1 MTENEDFGSLGL
13 SPEMLAAV
21 EAKGFERPTPIQKL
35 TIPIL
40 LDGRNDII
48 AQSQTGTGKT
58 AAYGLPILQE
68 LVRGAGS
75 VQAIVL
81 VPTRELALQVT
92 EELASYNREKRLSI
106 AAIYGGASMSEQLR
120 RLAKGAD
127 IVVGTPGRVLD
138 HIRRE
143 TLDLSGI
150 RYLVLDEA
158 DEMLNMGFIED
169 VEEIMSHTPGERRV
183 LLFSA
188 TMPQRIVNLSR
199 TYMRDV
205 EMLRVESA
213 RLTADLTDQIYF
225 EVREADKFDALT
237 RIIDITPEF
246 YGIVFSRTK
255 VGTDELVNRLLERG
269 YAAEGLHGDVSQAQ
283 REKVLRKFR
292 NRQVNILVATD
303 VAARGIDINN
313 LSHVINYSLPQDSES
328 YVHRIGRTGRAGNQG
343 TAITFISSSEM
354 RQFGFLRRDIKADIR
369 RQDLPTPQDIV
380 AVKRQRIKEELREI
394 VEGDN
399 YADYGDMAEELLA
412 AYTPEVALAALL
424 RLAFRSE
431 LDESNYPEI
440 RSFSV
445 DRRGTA
451 RLFLAVG
458 RKDGYDVRKLVALL
472 KRECGLRDKHINDVK
487 LGDSYSFVSVPFE
500 VAEQVVRRLNKL
512 RRGTRPLAEIA
523 QPAGGSDGPRGR
535 EKEHVGEE
543 VAARE
548 EPIRGKRETGRS
560 VGWEC
565 RSCDGAEHVAAER
578 GKRPKK
584 EKGRPDSGRGERP
597 AGKGKPFPS
606 SGRDAG
612 RVDAAFSFE
621 SEEGGSGGFD
631 WSFFEKDGNRWE
643 RPAKGKKRT

>member
-1 MTENEDFGSLGL
+1 
-13 SPEMLAAV
+13 
-21 EAKGFERPTPIQKL
+21 
-35 TIPIL
+35 
-40 LDGRNDII
+40 
-48 AQSQTGTGKT
+48 
-58 AAYGLPILQE
+58 
-68 LVRGAGS
+68 
-75 VQAIVL
+75 
-81 VPTRELALQVT
+81 
-92 EELASYNREKRLSI
+92 
-106 AAIYGGASMSEQLR
+106 
-120 RLAKGAD
+120 
-127 IVVGTPGRVLD
+127 
-138 HIRRE
+138 
-143 TLDLSGI
+143 
-150 RYLVLDEA
+150 
-158 DEMLNMGFIED
+158 
-169 VEEIMSHTPGERRV
+169 
-183 LLFSA
+183 
-188 TMPQRIVNLSR
+188 
-199 TYMRDV
+199 MRDV

-500 VAEQVVRRLNKL
+500 DAEPGGASAEQTAPRYASSGGDSPIGRRVRRTARPGKGAC
-512 RRGTRPLAEIA
+512 RGGGCSQGGTYPRE
-523 QPAGGSDGPRGR
+523 AGDGPVGR
-535 EKEHVGEE
+535 VG
-543 VAARE
+543 ASFLRWGGACCCGARE
-548 EPIRGKRETGRS
+548 ASEERKGAAGQRSRRTTGR
-560 VGWEC
+560 
-565 RSCDGAEHVAAER
+565 
-578 GKRPKK
+578 
-584 EKGRPDSGRGERP
+584 
-597 AGKGKPFPS
+597 KGKTVPLFRT
-606 SGRDAG
+606 GCRT
-612 RVDAAFSFE
+612 
-621 SEEGGSGGFD
+621 GGCGILF
-631 WSFFEKDGNRWE
+631 
-643 RPAKGKKRT
+643 

>member
-1 MTENEDFGSLGL
+1 
-13 SPEMLAAV
+13 
-21 EAKGFERPTPIQKL
+21 
-35 TIPIL
+35 
-40 LDGRNDII
+40 
-48 AQSQTGTGKT
+48 
-58 AAYGLPILQE
+58 
-68 LVRGAGS
+68 
-75 VQAIVL
+75 
-81 VPTRELALQVT
+81 
-92 EELASYNREKRLSI
+92 
-106 AAIYGGASMSEQLR
+106 
-120 RLAKGAD
+120 
-127 IVVGTPGRVLD
+127 
-138 HIRRE
+138 
-143 TLDLSGI
+143 
-150 RYLVLDEA
+150 
-158 DEMLNMGFIED
+158 
-169 VEEIMSHTPGERRV
+169 
-183 LLFSA
+183 
-188 TMPQRIVNLSR
+188 
-199 TYMRDV
+199 
-205 EMLRVESA
+205 
-213 RLTADLTDQIYF
+213 
-225 EVREADKFDALT
+225 
-237 RIIDITPEF
+237 
-246 YGIVFSRTK
+246 
-255 VGTDELVNRLLERG
+255 
-269 YAAEGLHGDVSQAQ
+269 
-283 REKVLRKFR
+283 
-292 NRQVNILVATD
+292 
-303 VAARGIDINN
+303 
-313 LSHVINYSLPQDSES
+313 
-328 YVHRIGRTGRAGNQG
+328 
-343 TAITFISSSEM
+343 
-354 RQFGFLRRDIKADIR
+354 
-369 RQDLPTPQDIV
+369 
-380 AVKRQRIKEELREI
+380 
-394 VEGDN
+394 
-399 YADYGDMAEELLA
+399 MAEDLLA

-500 VAEQVVRRLNKL
+500 DAEQVVRRLNKL

-523 QPAGGSDGPRGR
+523 QSVGGSDGPRGR

-560 VGWEC
+560 VGWER

-643 RPAKGKKRT
+643 RPAKGKKRK

>member
-1 MTENEDFGSLGL
+1 MLYSELQCSEAIHKAVERMGFAEMTEIQEKTIPL
-13 SPEMLAAV
+13 MLAGHDV
-21 EAKGFERPTPIQKL
+21 IAKAP
-35 TIPIL
+35 
-40 LDGRNDII
+40 
-48 AQSQTGTGKT
+48 TGTGKT
-58 AAYGLPILQE
+58 CAFGIPVVEHIQPENKYP
-68 LVRGAGS
+68 
-75 VQAIVL
+75 QAVIMA
-81 VPTRELALQVT
+81 PTRELAQQIA
-92 EELASYNREKRLSI
+92 EELTNLTYFMPEVQVACV
-106 AAIYGGASMSEQLR
+106 YGGANMEKQAK
-120 RLAKGAD
+120 RLAEGCQ
-127 IVVGTPGRVLD
+127 IVVATPGRLMD
-138 HIRRE
+138 HYKHRSIDISHV
-143 TLDLSGI
+143 TQI
-150 RYLVLDEA
+150 VLDEA

-169 VEEIMSHTPGERRV
+169 IEEILSHANDRRRI

-188 TMPQRIVNLSR
+188 TMPERIISLSKK
-199 TYMRDV
+199 YMRDS
-205 EMLRVESA
+205 ELLRVPSQEM
-213 RLTADLTDQIYF
+213 TTELTDQIYF

-500 VAEQVVRRLNKL
+500 DAEQVVRRLNKL

-523 QPAGGSDGPRGR
+523 QSVGGSDGPRGR

-560 VGWEC
+560 VGWER
-565 RSCDGAEHVAAER
+565 RSCDGAEYVAAER

-606 SGRDAG
+606 SG

-643 RPAKGKKRT
+643 RPAKGKKRK

>member
-1 MTENEDFGSLGL
+1 M
-13 SPEMLAAV
+13 
-21 EAKGFERPTPIQKL
+21 
-35 TIPIL
+35 
-40 LDGRNDII
+40 
-48 AQSQTGTGKT
+48 
-58 AAYGLPILQE
+58 
-68 LVRGAGS
+68 
-75 VQAIVL
+75 
-81 VPTRELALQVT
+81 
-92 EELASYNREKRLSI
+92 
-106 AAIYGGASMSEQLR
+106 
-120 RLAKGAD
+120 
-127 IVVGTPGRVLD
+127 
-138 HIRRE
+138 
-143 TLDLSGI
+143 
-150 RYLVLDEA
+150 
-158 DEMLNMGFIED
+158 
-169 VEEIMSHTPGERRV
+169 
-183 LLFSA
+183 
-188 TMPQRIVNLSR
+188 
-199 TYMRDV
+199 
-205 EMLRVESA
+205 
-213 RLTADLTDQIYF
+213 
-225 EVREADKFDALT
+225 
-237 RIIDITPEF
+237 
-246 YGIVFSRTK
+246 
-255 VGTDELVNRLLERG
+255 NRLLERG

-500 VAEQVVRRLNKL
+500 DAEQVVRRLNKL

-523 QPAGGSDGPRGR
+523 QPAAVPTDRAAGKRSMSGRRLQPGRNLSAGSGRRAGRSGGSVVPAMGRSMLLRSAGSVRRKKRGGRTAVAENDRPERENRSPLPDGMPDGWMRHSLLNR
-535 EKEHVGEE
+535 
-543 VAARE
+543 
-548 EPIRGKRETGRS
+548 KREAAADSTGRFRERRQPVGTSGQGKETEIAELRGVS
-560 VGWEC
+560 V
-565 RSCDGAEHVAAER
+565 
-578 GKRPKK
+578 
-584 EKGRPDSGRGERP
+584 
-597 AGKGKPFPS
+597 
-606 SGRDAG
+606 
-612 RVDAAFSFE
+612 VDAL
-621 SEEGGSGGFD
+621 
-631 WSFFEKDGNRWE
+631 
-643 RPAKGKKRT
+643 

>member
-1 MTENEDFGSLGL
+1 
-13 SPEMLAAV
+13 
-21 EAKGFERPTPIQKL
+21 
-35 TIPIL
+35 
-40 LDGRNDII
+40 
-48 AQSQTGTGKT
+48 
-58 AAYGLPILQE
+58 
-68 LVRGAGS
+68 
-75 VQAIVL
+75 
-81 VPTRELALQVT
+81 
-92 EELASYNREKRLSI
+92 
-106 AAIYGGASMSEQLR
+106 
-120 RLAKGAD
+120 
-127 IVVGTPGRVLD
+127 
-138 HIRRE
+138 
-143 TLDLSGI
+143 
-150 RYLVLDEA
+150 
-158 DEMLNMGFIED
+158 
-169 VEEIMSHTPGERRV
+169 
-183 LLFSA
+183 
-188 TMPQRIVNLSR
+188 
-199 TYMRDV
+199 MRDV

-380 AVKRQRIKEELREI
+380 AVKRQSIKEELREI

-500 VAEQVVRRLNKL
+500 DAEQVVRRLNKL

-523 QPAGGSDGPRGR
+523 QPAGGSVGPAGR
-535 EKEHVGEE
+535 EKEHVGGRRLQPGRNLS
-543 VAARE
+543 AGSGRRA
-548 EPIRGKRETGRS
+548 GRS
-560 VGWEC
+560 GGSVVPAMGRSMLLRSAGSVRRKKRGGRTAVAENDRPERENRSPLPDGMPDGWM
-565 RSCDGAEHVAAER
+565 RHSL
-578 GKRPKK
+578 
-584 EKGRPDSGRGERP
+584 
-597 AGKGKPFPS
+597 
-606 SGRDAG
+606 
-612 RVDAAFSFE
+612 FE

-643 RPAKGKKRT
+643 RPAKGKKRK

>member
-1 MTENEDFGSLGL
+1 M
-13 SPEMLAAV
+13 
-21 EAKGFERPTPIQKL
+21 
-35 TIPIL
+35 
-40 LDGRNDII
+40 
-48 AQSQTGTGKT
+48 
-58 AAYGLPILQE
+58 
-68 LVRGAGS
+68 
-75 VQAIVL
+75 
-81 VPTRELALQVT
+81 
-92 EELASYNREKRLSI
+92 
-106 AAIYGGASMSEQLR
+106 
-120 RLAKGAD
+120 
-127 IVVGTPGRVLD
+127 
-138 HIRRE
+138 
-143 TLDLSGI
+143 
-150 RYLVLDEA
+150 
-158 DEMLNMGFIED
+158 
-169 VEEIMSHTPGERRV
+169 
-183 LLFSA
+183 
-188 TMPQRIVNLSR
+188 
-199 TYMRDV
+199 
-205 EMLRVESA
+205 
-213 RLTADLTDQIYF
+213 
-225 EVREADKFDALT
+225 
-237 RIIDITPEF
+237 
-246 YGIVFSRTK
+246 
-255 VGTDELVNRLLERG
+255 
-269 YAAEGLHGDVSQAQ
+269 
-283 REKVLRKFR
+283 
-292 NRQVNILVATD
+292 
-303 VAARGIDINN
+303 
-313 LSHVINYSLPQDSES
+313 
-328 YVHRIGRTGRAGNQG
+328 HRIGRTGRAGNQG

-500 VAEQVVRRLNKL
+500 DAEQVVRRLNKL

-523 QPAGGSDGPRGR
+523 QSVGGSDGPRGR

-560 VGWEC
+560 VGWKR

-643 RPAKGKKRT
+643 RPAKGKKRK

>member
-138 HIRRE
+138 HIRRG

-246 YGIVFSRTK
+246 
-255 VGTDELVNRLLERG
+255 
-269 YAAEGLHGDVSQAQ
+269 
-283 REKVLRKFR
+283 
-292 NRQVNILVATD
+292 
-303 VAARGIDINN
+303 
-313 LSHVINYSLPQDSES
+313 
-328 YVHRIGRTGRAGNQG
+328 
-343 TAITFISSSEM
+343 
-354 RQFGFLRRDIKADIR
+354 
-369 RQDLPTPQDIV
+369 
-380 AVKRQRIKEELREI
+380 
-394 VEGDN
+394 
-399 YADYGDMAEELLA
+399 
-412 AYTPEVALAALL
+412 
-424 RLAFRSE
+424 
-431 LDESNYPEI
+431 
-440 RSFSV
+440 
-445 DRRGTA
+445 
-451 RLFLAVG
+451 
-458 RKDGYDVRKLVALL
+458 
-472 KRECGLRDKHINDVK
+472 
-487 LGDSYSFVSVPFE
+487 
-500 VAEQVVRRLNKL
+500 
-512 RRGTRPLAEIA
+512 
-523 QPAGGSDGPRGR
+523 
-535 EKEHVGEE
+535 
-543 VAARE
+543 
-548 EPIRGKRETGRS
+548 
-560 VGWEC
+560 
-565 RSCDGAEHVAAER
+565 
-578 GKRPKK
+578 
-584 EKGRPDSGRGERP
+584 
-597 AGKGKPFPS
+597 
-606 SGRDAG
+606 
-612 RVDAAFSFE
+612 
-621 SEEGGSGGFD
+621 
-631 WSFFEKDGNRWE
+631 
-643 RPAKGKKRT
+643 